1 MTTIIHKDLSY
12 AVKGA
17 CFDVHNALGPML
29 PERFYQAALTIVPQ
43 RRGDRREI
51 SRILRLDGEKKE
63 NLCTSTN

>member
-1 MTTIIHKDLSY
+1 MKKRGDKDLSY
-12 AVKGA
+12 AVKGT

-29 PERFYQAALTIVPQ
+29 PEKFYQVALAIASQ

-51 SRILRLDGEKKE
+51 SRILRLGGEKKE